1 MASASIA
8 GIIMAAISA
17 VTSTTLS
24 VRASNAQEAI
34 TKHAARVKRE
44 QASAEEMRVRRQ
56 SSIELGRQ
64 RAVLGKLGILP
75 TAGSPLEQLAR
86 NAGEA
91 ERAAVLTRGGLL
103 NEASMLDAQARS
115 ISSQKGLLA
124 ASNALSGLA
133 SASQYASPLLQ
144 RNPPPGNQAGQ
155 PYARPGLA

>member
-1 MASASIA
+1 MASLQIA
-8 GIIMAAISA
+8 GLVIAAVSA
-17 VTSTTLS
+17 TISTTFS
-24 VRASNAQEAI
+24 VRAGNAQEAI
-34 TKHAARVKRE
+34 TEHAARVARE
-44 QASAEEMRVRRQ
+44 QAAAEEMRVRRQ

-103 NEASMLDAQARS
+103 NEASALDAQARS

-133 SASQYASPLLQ
+133 SAADYLSPLLQ
-144 RNPPPGNQAGQ
+144 KKPTSNQAGA
-155 PYARPGLA
+155 PYPRSGLA